1 MVEVTRLKVE
11 SGERRLRLEQKQRR
25 HLQLDKGSPPAM
37 FATLSEFKEV
47 NRNDKRLPAQPHQL
61 WITPIM

>member
-11 SGERRLRLEQKQRR
+11 SGERRSRLEQKQRH
-25 HLQLDKGSPPAM
+25 HLQLDKGSPPVM
-37 FATLSEFKEV
+37 FATLSEFREV